1 MNVLETVL
9 KIVSY
14 LPAEALKGFTAAL
27 NAILR
32 GDGAA
37 AAKHARVTAETVAAK
52 QMIRAPYKAR
62 RK

>member
-1 MNVLETVL
+1 MNVLDTVL

-14 LPAEALKGFTAAL
+14 LPAEALKGFANAL

-52 QMIRAPYKAR
+52 LAIRTPYRAR